1 MTLCAVLLATAYA
14 PGPQPEMVIRLPD
27 NTTLVALSTRG
38 STAFRVRV
46 LPKGTGAPID
56 YLTTEDVQRVDRKA
70 TSLIKIFEAMDGDGG
85 GVLSESE
92 IKMFTQHE
100 LGPED
105 RDGNQVELYPRD
117 ARLYTSEVILE
128 SDNSGTEDCESVS
141 PELVELYQNVSAEAR
156 AKLLL
161 SLPFAFRRRMAGH
174 VNSHD
179 VEEERVN
186 EELTQ
191 RLFSCSDDQAVSQ
204 LGAGIVS
211 KTLKEIVS
219 QTALQQTMK
228 GLISAGVVKSA
239 VYSYNKIGKRLRLP
253 LPCQDAEGAYHEPP
267 PQARHAGLGPRRR
280 PQPPPNGCGS
290 GVVVVVGG

>member
-1 MTLCAVLLATAYA
+1 MKYGVISRDALVDDLRSWSSFYIGGRMHKPVAMIDGFGVHGRTVRVAAAAAGKEASMLEDGFELGKTTIAGGKITTQHVTKQVT
-14 PGPQPEMVIRLPD
+14 QPEDDELFRASEDNLQNALTASLLLLPEKF
-27 NTTLVALSTRG
+27 TEQTLYETIAGLSYAGDFRMSIAENPDKVKNIVRNGGSPARFRKLYMRSICASELRG
-38 STAFRVRV
+38 
-46 LPKGTGAPID
+46 
-56 YLTTEDVQRVDRKA
+56 
-70 TSLIKIFEAMDGDGG
+70 
-85 GVLSESE
+85 
-92 IKMFTQHE
+92 
-100 LGPED
+100 
-105 RDGNQVELYPRD
+105 
-117 ARLYTSEVILE
+117 YTC
-128 SDNSGTEDCESVS
+128 TEDCESVS

-174 VNSHD
+174 INSHD

-239 VYSYNKIGKRLRLP
+239 VYSYNKIGKRLRL
-253 LPCQDAEGAYHEPP
+253 
-267 PQARHAGLGPRRR
+267 
-280 PQPPPNGCGS
+280 
-290 GVVVVVGG
+290 